1 MFRAGGIRII
11 NNPNLVSLDGVF
23 PRLQTVGLS
32 LRIWQNSHLETIE
45 GSFPQLQIVGDYLE
59 ISYNGVLTS
68 IDRSFQS
75 VQTVGNCVPPHVTN
89 TPLLNG
95 GCAGGYLRFDNNWL
109 LTSIGSSFSSIQ
121 SVGGLMFYTNGDNA
135 AFCASV
141 RTLLC
146 PTTFPGTSNWQNG
159 GSLSAYQC
167 CTAYCQTTTAC

>member
-1 MFRAGGIRII
+1 M
-11 NNPNLVSLDGVF
+11 
-23 PRLQTVGLS
+23 GLS

-95 GCAGGYLRFDNNWL
+95 GCAGGYLQFDNNWL

-121 SVGGLMFYTNGDNA
+121 PSGGMQMVAGLMFYTNEGNVPSAEAA
-135 AFCASV
+135 AFCANI

-146 PTTFPGTSNWQNG
+146 PSTNNWHNSG
-159 GSLSAYQC
+159 VLSALPC
-167 CTAYCQTTTAC
+167 CTAHCQTTTAC